1 MITGAYAIIGVPS
14 DYPPSLA
21 CTSCILVLLVLSCVT
36 YFITMDTFGVGRSVT
51 FLSSV
56 PHFQGRPR
64 FLQEC
69 WLPIFFCFPLCDH
82 FSSQVIFSDFAT
94 IAHNL
99 ATIGVPPGHT
109 PAPACVSRTLV

>member
-21 CTSCILVLLVLSCVT
+21 CTSCILVLLVLSSVT
-36 YFITMDTFGVGRSVT
+36 YFSTMDTFGDVCSVT
-51 FLSSV
+51 LFSSV

-69 WLPIFFCFPLCDH
+69 WLPCAVFL
-82 FSSQVIFSDFAT
+82 FS
-94 IAHNL
+94 
-99 ATIGVPPGHT
+99 
-109 PAPACVSRTLV
+109 LV